1 MRRSRFLRVLLLL
14 SAACTTAASPAFGA
28 EPLVVL
34 QGSAAPGESTLNLR
48 HEQPAACSVQGVG
61 DCASCS
67 VSCATGQAA
76 VCKPGKVSAAMGDG
90 SCQREPVCRCESATP
105 GPATRR

>member
-1 MRRSRFLRVLLLL
+1 MNAFRLLLCVAAWGVG
-14 SAACTTAASPAFGA
+14 SAYAAND
-28 EPLVVL
+28 PLVVL
-34 QGSAAPGESTLNLR
+34 QGTTAPGESTLNLR
-48 HEQPAACSVQGVG
+48 HERPASCAVSSVG

-67 VSCATGQAA
+67 VSCATGQSA

-105 GPATRR
+105 GPATKR

>member
-1 MRRSRFLRVLLLL
+1 MNPFRPLRLLLTL
-14 SAACTTAASPAFGA
+14 TALTIGSAQAANDP
-28 EPLVVL
+28 VVIL
-34 QGSAAPGESTLNLR
+34 QGSAAPGDSTFSLR
-48 HEQPAACSVQGVG
+48 HEQPASCSVQGQG

-67 VSCATGQAA
+67 VSCQTGQAA

-105 GPATRR
+105 GPSTKR

>member
-1 MRRSRFLRVLLLL
+1 MNAFRLLFCLAAL
-14 SAACTTAASPAFGA
+14 GLGSAHAASD
-28 EPLVVL
+28 PLVVL
-34 QGSAAPGESTLNLR
+34 QGTTAPGESTLNLR
-48 HEQPAACSVQGVG
+48 HEQPASCAVSSVG

-67 VSCATGQAA
+67 VSCATGQSA

>member
-1 MRRSRFLRVLLLL
+1 MNAVRLLF
-14 SAACTTAASPAFGA
+14 CTAALVLGSAHA
-28 EPLVVL
+28 ATDPLVVL
-34 QGSAAPGESTLNLR
+34 QGTTAPGESTLNLR
-48 HEQPAACSVQGVG
+48 HEQPASCSVSGVG

-105 GPATRR
+105 GPATKR